1 MTVDHMQRGLL
12 LAMAVGLTPIALSYG
27 AAPQASLPWLYGI
40 DADSA
45 PTRHIFRAIMGLYFA
60 LIVFWL
66 AGAMRP
72 PLRVPS
78 LWSLFVFTL
87 GLALGRGLSMLL
99 DGWPGSLLFL
109 YLPAEV
115 ALAASAAWLI
125 SRSGDRQAGA
135 GA

>member
-1 MTVDHMQRGLL
+1 MTADHMKRGLL
-12 LAMAVGLTPIALSYG
+12 LAMAFGLIPIALSYG
-27 AAPQASLPWLYGI
+27 VAPQASLPWLYGI

-72 PLRVPS
+72 ALRLPA
-78 LWSLFVFTL
+78 LWSLLVFTL
-87 GLALGRGLSMLL
+87 GLALGRGLSLLL
-99 DGWPGSLLFL
+99 DGWPGPLLFI
-109 YLPAEV
+109 YLPAEI

-125 SRSGDRQAGA
+125 SRGGDRPACS
-135 GA
+135 

>member
-27 AAPQASLPWLYGI
+27 TAPQASLPLLYGI
-40 DADSA
+40 DASGV
-45 PTRHIFRAIMGLYFA
+45 PTRHVFRAIMGLYLA
-60 LIVFWL
+60 MICFWL

-72 PLRVPS
+72 SLRVPS

-87 GLALGRGLSMLL
+87 GLALGRGLSLLL
-99 DGWPGSLLFL
+99 DGWPGPLLFF
-109 YLPAEV
+109 YLLAEV

-125 SRSGDRQAGA
+125 SRSGDRHASA
-135 GA
+135 